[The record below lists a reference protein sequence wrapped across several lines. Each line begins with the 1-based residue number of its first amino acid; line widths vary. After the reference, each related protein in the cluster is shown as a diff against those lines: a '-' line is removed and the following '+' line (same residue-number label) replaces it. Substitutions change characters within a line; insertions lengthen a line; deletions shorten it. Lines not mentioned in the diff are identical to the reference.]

1 MYLKGRSMNFKD
13 HLGAIVTGTVLLSI
27 GAGFVLWANTY
38 LATSADLTNLRAEVK
53 VVKLQTED
61 ALDARIEFVLKEIGR
76 LEAKSRTPVGLS
88 TIEIDYLQNMR
99 REYERLRKLRYGD
112 K

>member
-1 MYLKGRSMNFKD
+1 MNFKD

-76 LEAKSRTPVGLS
+76 LEAKARTTGLS
-88 TIEIDYLQNMR
+88 AIETDYLQNMR